1 MFEKITATLAK
12 LFAPVGRWFR
22 SVLRLPHKGHIK
34 LFVFSLMLS
43 VALWCFVS
51 YDNHAKAIRTVS
63 VPVQYTGLARGLDK
77 RSNIGAV
84 RVKLMG
90 KEKAL
95 LKLTPEDIDATVD
108 LRGKGVGTYTL
119 DIDATT
125 STAGVKV
132 AMVYPI
138 RTKVSIFQVSKK
150 VLPIKINLINK
161 VEGQNISD
169 IILTPSQIAVTG
181 KRDALKAI
189 KVLNVSL
196 DTKKLDSDGNV
207 TLPITI
213 PDLPEQFQEGS
224 DYTLSQDNVTA
235 HVVFGNEIVTRELP
249 LAYTLV
255 GKPKSG
261 VEIIRIISF
270 PSRVKVK
277 ARASFFNKI
286 RQINVGKVDVAGISE
301 TTVLEVPFVVSE
313 GFKRLHPGVEFDA
326 PSKIRLDIV
335 CRELAARKFYES
347 VPIKF
352 VGQVAPGATIS
363 NRSASVTVETTES
376 LLNGFRGE
384 VPFEIYVDMTNIV
397 QKKVTL
403 PISFKARK
411 AGVKLINITPNVVTI
426 EQK

>member
-1 MFEKITATLAK
+1 MFEKIKTTLAK
-12 LFAPVGRWFR
+12 LFAPLGRWIR

-34 LFVFSLMLS
+34 LFVFSLLLS

-51 YDNHAKAIRTVS
+51 YDNHAKAIRTIS
-63 VPVQYTGLARGLDK
+63 VPVQYTGLDRGLDK

-84 RVKLMG
+84 RVKLIG
-90 KEKAL
+90 KEKSL
-95 LKLTPEDIDATVD
+95 LKVAPEDIDVTVD
-108 LRGKGVGTYTL
+108 LRDKGVGTYTL
-119 DIDATT
+119 DIEATT
-125 STAGVKV
+125 STAGVRV
-132 AMVYPI
+132 ARVYPL

-150 VLPIKINLINK
+150 ILPIKVTLTNK
-161 VEGQNISD
+161 AEGQSISD

-189 KVLNVSL
+189 KSLGVSL
-196 DTKKLDSDGNV
+196 DTKQLDSNGDV

-213 PDLPEQFQEGS
+213 PDLPEQFQEGR
-224 DYTLSQDNVTA
+224 DYTLSQENVAA
-235 HVVFGNEIVTRELP
+235 HVVFGNEIITKELP
-249 LAYTLV
+249 LAYALV

-261 VEIIRIISF
+261 VEIIRVISF
-270 PSRVKVK
+270 PSRVKVR
-277 ARASFFNKI
+277 ARASFFDKI
-286 RQINVGKVDVAGISE
+286 KQINVGKIDVAGISE

-313 GFKRLHPGVEFDA
+313 EFKRLHPGVEFNA
-326 PSKIRLDIV
+326 LSKVRLDIV
-335 CRELAARKFYES
+335 CRELATRKFYDS

-352 VGQVAPGATIS
+352 VGQMAGDAIIS
-363 NRSASVTVETTES
+363 NRTASITVETTES
-376 LLNGFRGE
+376 LLNGLHGE
-384 VPFEIYVDMTNIV
+384 VPFEIIVDMTNIV